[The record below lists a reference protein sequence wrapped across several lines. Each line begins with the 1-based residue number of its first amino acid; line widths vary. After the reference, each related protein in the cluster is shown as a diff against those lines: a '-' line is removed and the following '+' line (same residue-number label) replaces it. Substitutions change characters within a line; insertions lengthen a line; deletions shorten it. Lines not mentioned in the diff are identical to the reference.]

1 MGFVGTTSFGCR
13 PAGSPVHSHRTAS
26 INHFP
31 AYERNMKLATAFMPA
46 PCPAFV
52 ASGFGVAMGDP
63 QLFPIVDDVE
73 VRFHRGDETAL
84 ADVYDQHSS
93 LIYSYCRRQLGAEAA
108 RDLTQ
113 EVFVAAWRARHRFDP
128 EKGSIRAW
136 LMGITKNKIID
147 LFRKRGRRPQ
157 IADGAEVEHSSDE
170 VDSIQ
175 VERIADRMILA
186 TALDELPDRARS
198 VIELSFYEQLTHP
211 EIAERTGLPLGTV
224 KSDIRRSLIKLRR
237 HLENVND

>member
-1 MGFVGTTSFGCR
+1 MV
-13 PAGSPVHSHRTAS
+13 
-26 INHFP
+26 
-31 AYERNMKLATAFMPA
+31 
-46 PCPAFV
+46 
-52 ASGFGVAMGDP
+52 DP
-63 QLFPIVDDVE
+63 QLYSTVDDVE
-73 VRFHRGDETAL
+73 VRFHQGDERAL
-84 ADVYDQHSS
+84 ADIYDQHSS

-108 RDLTQ
+108 RDITQ

-147 LFRKRGRRPQ
+147 LFRKRGRRPL

-170 VDSIQ
+170 TDSVH
-175 VERIADRMILA
+175 VEQIADRMILA
-186 TALDELPDRARS
+186 AALEELPDRARS
-198 VIELSFYEQLTHP
+198 VIELSFYQQLTHP

-237 HLENVND
+237 QLEDGND

>member
-1 MGFVGTTSFGCR
+1 MTLATGVLSAPR
-13 PAGSPVHSHRTAS
+13 PAFD
-26 INHFP
+26 I
-31 AYERNMKLATAFMPA
+31 
-46 PCPAFV
+46 
-52 ASGFGVAMGDP
+52 SGTDVAMVDR
-63 QLFPIVDDVE
+63 QLFPTIDDVE
-73 VRFHRGDETAL
+73 VRFHRGDEDAL
-84 ADVYDQHSS
+84 TDVYNQHSS
-93 LIYSYCRRQLGAEAA
+93 LVYSYCRRQLGAEAA

-157 IADGAEVEHSSDE
+157 IADGAEVEYSSDE
-170 VDSIQ
+170 IDSVQ
-175 VERIADRMILA
+175 VEQIADRMVLA

-211 EIAERTGLPLGTV
+211 EIAQRTGLPLGTV

-237 HLENVND
+237 QLENGND

>member
-1 MGFVGTTSFGCR
+1 MTLATGLLSAPR
-13 PAGSPVHSHRTAS
+13 PAFDTSTA
-26 INHFP
+26 
-31 AYERNMKLATAFMPA
+31 
-46 PCPAFV
+46 
-52 ASGFGVAMGDP
+52 GVAMVDR
-63 QLFPIVDDVE
+63 QLFPTTNDVE
-73 VRFHRGDETAL
+73 VRFHRGDEDAL

-93 LIYSYCRRQLGAEAA
+93 LVYSYCRRQLGAEAA

-170 VDSIQ
+170 IDSVQ
-175 VERIADRMILA
+175 VEQIADRMVLA

-198 VIELSFYEQLTHP
+198 VVELSFYEQLTHP

-237 HLENVND
+237 QLENGND

>member
-1 MGFVGTTSFGCR
+1 MTLATGLLSAPR
-13 PAGSPVHSHRTAS
+13 PAFDT
-26 INHFP
+26 
-31 AYERNMKLATAFMPA
+31 
-46 PCPAFV
+46 
-52 ASGFGVAMGDP
+52 SGTGVAMVDR
-63 QLFPIVDDVE
+63 QLYSTMDDVE
-73 VRFHRGDETAL
+73 MRFHRGDEDAL

-93 LIYSYCRRQLGAEAA
+93 LVYSYCRRQLGAEAA

-157 IADGAEVEHSSDE
+157 IADGAEIEHSSDE
-170 VDSIQ
+170 IDSVQ
-175 VERIADRMILA
+175 VEQIADRMVLA

-198 VIELSFYEQLTHP
+198 VVELSFYEQLTHP

-224 KSDIRRSLIKLRR
+224 KSDIRRSLIKMRR
-237 HLENVND
+237 QLENGND